1 MCNLWKR
8 KWKKHS
14 FIKLCLVWLVWT
26 GNLEDTHLFD
36 PRIVHFFLLVFEFQ
50 RSLSGRTNGQTKKRK
65 TKLLILSFLFFMW
78 FIRSMCTSHHDLS
91 STVSNVMLCLPTT
104 GFYMAEVVPPVFT
117 PPPVVDQSIHGVSE
131 VKPEMIGGRQSGKRK
146 HKLNGQSSEK
156 AWRWAKNKNKTSNTK
171 RKIS

>member
-1 MCNLWKR
+1 MCATFERGNE
-8 KWKKHS
+8 KKHS

-117 PPPVVDQSIHGVSE
+117 PPPCSGSVHSWRVRGQAGNDRRTSKWKAETQ
-131 VKPEMIGGRQSGKRK
+131 VKRPK
-146 HKLNGQSSEK
+146 
-156 AWRWAKNKNKTSNTK
+156 
-171 RKIS
+171 